1 VITIGNCSGFYGDR
15 FSAMRDMLE
24 GGRLDVL
31 TGDYLAELTMLI
43 LGKDA
48 LKDPS
53 TGYAK
58 TFLRQVADSL
68 DLALQRD
75 VKIVAN
81 AGGLNPAGLAA
92 AIEALGTS
100 AKVAYVDGDDLRG
113 RLDSHPDAL
122 TANAYL
128 GAFGIAHALDAGAD
142 IVVTGRVT
150 DASVVVGP
158 AIAHHGWK
166 RDSYD
171 ELAGAVV
178 AGHVIE
184 CGTQATGG
192 NFSGFLTMS
201 PQARARPL
209 GFPVAEIAVD
219 GSSIIT
225 KQDETGGTVT
235 VDTVTA
241 QLLYEIQGP
250 LYLGPDVTTDLTSI
264 RLEEVGI
271 DRVAITGVTG
281 TPPPATLKVAVNSLG
296 GYRNSVEFVLTGP
309 DIDAKAAWLRDQL
322 DAELPIGPDY
332 TWSTYRIP
340 APDSPTEE
348 GAACLLRLNARAADA
363 DAVGRALTAPA
374 IELALASYP
383 GFHVTAPPGRPSPF
397 GIYKAAYVRRDRA
410 AETVHLPNGST
421 YEVPSP
427 LAYAEASRTSGEAS
441 GTPGETSRASA
452 MTSRATGVTSRS
464 TAVTARPT
472 GETSRPT
479 GGTSWPTGETS
490 RSTGATARRA
500 LGELVYA
507 RSGDKGG
514 DANLGLWVPQGR
526 PEAAVEWLLETVT
539 PEWVRELLPETEDLA
554 IDITPLPHLRGL
566 NIVIHDLLGEG
577 VAASTRFDPQA
588 KGLGE
593 WARSRFIDIPEE
605 FL

>member
-1 VITIGNCSGFYGDR
+1 MITIGNCSGFYGDR

-43 LGKDA
+43 LGKDT
-48 LKDPS
+48 LKDPT

-58 TFLRQVADSL
+58 TFLRQVADCL

-75 VKIVAN
+75 VKIVSN

-158 AIAHHGWK
+158 AIAHHSWK

-264 RLEEVGI
+264 RLQEVGI

-296 GYRNSVEFVLTGP
+296 GYRNSAEFVLTGP

-348 GAACLLRLNARAADA
+348 GAACILRLNARAADA

-410 AETVHLPNGST
+410 PETVHLPDGST

-427 LAYAEASRTSGEAS
+427 LAYAEASRTSA
-441 GTPGETSRASA
+441 ETSRASSER
-452 MTSRATGVTSRS
+452 TT
-464 TAVTARPT
+464 RPT
-472 GETSRPT
+472 GATPRPT
-479 GGTSWPTGETS
+479 GATP
-490 RSTGATARRA
+490 RPAGATPRRA

-514 DANLGLWVPQGR
+514 DANLGLWAPQWR
-526 PEAAVEWLLETVT
+526 PDAVVEWLLDTVT
-539 PEWVRELLPETEDLA
+539 PEWVRALLPEAEDLA
-554 IDITPLPHLRGL
+554 IDITPLPHLRGV

-593 WARSRFIDIPEE
+593 WARSRIVDVPAELGPEE
-605 FL
+605 LL

>member
-1 VITIGNCSGFYGDR
+1 MITIGNCSGFYGDR

-58 TFLRQVADSL
+58 TFLRQVADSI

-75 VKIVAN
+75 VKIVSN
-81 AGGLNPAGLAA
+81 AGGLNPAGLAK
-92 AIEALGTS
+92 AIEALGTR

-128 GAFGIAHALDAGAD
+128 GAFGIAHALDSGAD

-250 LYLGPDVTTDLTSI
+250 HYLGPDVTTDLTSI
-264 RLEEVGI
+264 RLQEVGI

-296 GYRNSVEFVLTGP
+296 GYRNSTEFVLTGL

-332 TWSTYRIP
+332 TWSTYRVP

-348 GAACLLRLNARAADA
+348 GAACILRLSARAADA

-410 AETVHLPNGST
+410 PETVHLPDGST
-421 YEVPSP
+421 YEVPAP
-427 LAYAEASRTSGEAS
+427 LAYAEASRPSA
-441 GTPGETSRASA
+441 ETSR
-452 MTSRATGVTSRS
+452 TSDKV
-464 TAVTARPT
+464 
-472 GETSRPT
+472 TSRPT
-479 GGTSWPTGETS
+479 GATP
-490 RSTGATARRA
+490 RPTGATSRRA

-514 DANLGLWVPQGR
+514 DANLGLWVPQGKSD
-526 PEAAVEWLLETVT
+526 AAVEWLLDTVT
-539 PEWVRELLPETEDLA
+539 PEWVRQLLPEAEDLA
-554 IDITPLPHLRGL
+554 IDITPLPHLRGV

-593 WARSRFIDIPEE
+593 WARSRFVDIPEG
-605 FL
+605 LL

>member
-1 VITIGNCSGFYGDR
+1 MITIGNCSGFYGDR

-43 LGKDA
+43 LGKDT

-58 TFLRQVADSL
+58 TFLRQVADSI
-68 DLALQRD
+68 DLALQRE
-75 VKIVAN
+75 VKIVSN

-296 GYRNSVEFVLTGP
+296 GYRNSAEFVLTGP

-332 TWSTYRIP
+332 TWSTYRVP

-348 GAACLLRLNARAADA
+348 GAACILRLSARAADA

-410 AETVHLPNGST
+410 PETVHLPDGST
-421 YEVPSP
+421 YEVPAP
-427 LAYAEASRTSGEAS
+427 LAYAEASRTSA
-441 GTPGETSRASA
+441 ETSRASA
-452 MTSRATGVTSRS
+452 EVTTRPTRATP
-464 TAVTARPT
+464 RPT
-472 GETSRPT
+472 GATS
-479 GGTSWPTGETS
+479 
-490 RSTGATARRA
+490 RRA
-500 LGELVYA
+500 LGDLVYA

-514 DANLGLWVPQGR
+514 DANLGLWVPQGK
-526 PEAAVEWLLETVT
+526 PDAAVEWLLDTVT
-539 PEWVRELLPETEDLA
+539 PEWVRELIPEAEDLA
-554 IDITPLPHLRGL
+554 IDITPLPHLRGV

-593 WARSRFIDIPEE
+593 WARSRFVDMPTDFVREGHQ
-605 FL
+605 

>member
-1 VITIGNCSGFYGDR
+1 MITIGNCSGFYGDR

-48 LKDPS
+48 LKDPT

-81 AGGLNPAGLAA
+81 AGGLNPAGLAQ
-92 AIEALGTS
+92 AIEALGTR

-128 GAFGIAHALDAGAD
+128 GAFGIAHALESGAD

-264 RLEEVGI
+264 RLQEVGI

-296 GYRNSVEFVLTGP
+296 GYRNSTEFVLTGL

-332 TWSTYRIP
+332 TWSTYRVP

-348 GAACLLRLNARAADA
+348 GAACILRLSARAADA
-363 DAVGRALTAPA
+363 DAVGRALTASA

-410 AETVHLPNGST
+410 PETVHLPDGST
-421 YEVPSP
+421 YEVPAP
-427 LAYAEASRTSGEAS
+427 LAYAEPSPPRPQTFASPAF
-441 GTPGETSRASA
+441 
-452 MTSRATGVTSRS
+452 GVPVGSLRS
-464 TAVTARPT
+464 VP
-472 GETSRPT
+472 
-479 GGTSWPTGETS
+479 
-490 RSTGATARRA
+490 
-500 LGELVYA
+500 LGDLVYA

-526 PEAAVEWLLETVT
+526 PVAAVEWLLRTVNQA
-539 PEWVRELLPETEDLA
+539 WVRKLLPEAEELT
-554 IDITPLPHLRGL
+554 IDITPLPHLRGV

-593 WARSRFIDIPEE
+593 WARSRFVDIPEG
-605 FL
+605 LL

>member
-1 VITIGNCSGFYGDR
+1 MITIGNCSGFYGDR

-43 LGKDA
+43 LGKDT
-48 LKDPS
+48 LKDPT

-58 TFLRQVADSL
+58 TFLRQVADSI

-75 VKIVAN
+75 VKIVSN

-113 RLDSHPDAL
+113 RLDSHPDAM

-271 DRVAITGVTG
+271 DRVAITGVAG

-309 DIDAKAAWLRDQL
+309 DIEAKAAWLRDQL

-348 GAACLLRLNARAADA
+348 GAACILRLSARAADA

-374 IELALASYP
+374 IELALATYP

-410 AETVHLPNGST
+410 PETVHLPDGST
-421 YEVPSP
+421 YEVPAP
-427 LAYAEASRTSGEAS
+427 LAYAEASRAS
-441 GTPGETSRASA
+441 AETSRASDK
-452 MTSRATGVTSRS
+452 V
-464 TAVTARPT
+464 
-472 GETSRPT
+472 TSRPT
-479 GGTSWPTGETS
+479 GATP
-490 RSTGATARRA
+490 RPTGATSRRE

-514 DANLGLWVPQGR
+514 DANLGLWVPQGK
-526 PEAAVEWLLETVT
+526 PDAAVEWLLDTVT
-539 PEWVRELLPETEDLA
+539 PEWVRELLPEAEDLA
-554 IDITPLPHLRGL
+554 IDITPLPHLRGV

-593 WARSRFIDIPEE
+593 WARSRFVDIPEG
-605 FL
+605 LL

>member
-1 VITIGNCSGFYGDR
+1 MISIGNCSGFYGDR

-43 LGKDA
+43 LGKDT

-58 TFLRQVADSL
+58 TFLRQLADCL
-68 DLALQRD
+68 DLALQRE
-75 VKIVAN
+75 VKIVSN
-81 AGGLNPAGLAA
+81 AGGLNPAGLAK
-92 AIEALGTS
+92 AIEALGTR

-113 RLDSHPDAL
+113 RIDSHPDAL

-128 GAFGIAHALDAGAD
+128 GAFGIAHALESGAD
-142 IVVTGRVT
+142 VVVTGRVT

-192 NFSGFLTMS
+192 NFSGFMTMS

-209 GFPVAEIAVD
+209 GFPVAEIAAD
-219 GSSIIT
+219 GSSTIT
-225 KQDETGGTVT
+225 KQDETGGAVT
-235 VDTVTA
+235 IDTVTA

-250 LYLGPDVTTDLTSI
+250 HYLGPDVSTDLTSI
-264 RLEEVGI
+264 RLSEAGI

-281 TPPPATLKVAVNSLG
+281 TPPPATLKVAVNSVG
-296 GYRNSVEFVLTGP
+296 GYRNSTEFVLTGP

-348 GAACLLRLNARAADA
+348 GAACILRLSARAADA

-383 GFHVTAPPGRPSPF
+383 GFHVTAPPGRPAPF

-410 AETVHLPNGST
+410 AETVHLPDGST
-421 YEVPSP
+421 YEVPAP
-427 LAYAEASRTSGEAS
+427 LAYGEGVTARSAEKSRTSAEASHAADEQAR
-441 GTPGETSRASA
+441 
-452 MTSRATGVTSRS
+452 RS
-464 TAVTARPT
+464 TSLPS
-472 GETSRPT
+472 SRR
-479 GGTSWPTGETS
+479 EL
-490 RSTGATARRA
+490 GA
-500 LGELVYA
+500 LVYA

-514 DANLGLWVPQGR
+514 DANLGLWVPQWR
-526 PEAAVEWLLETVT
+526 PDGAVDWLLDTVT
-539 PEWVRELLPETEDLA
+539 PEWVRALLPEAADLA
-554 IDITPLPHLRGL
+554 IDITPLPHLRGV
-566 NIVIHDLLGEG
+566 NIVIHELLGEG

-593 WARSRFIDIPEE
+593 WARSRFVDMPTDLVPEE
-605 FL
+605 SR

>member
-1 VITIGNCSGFYGDR
+1 MITIGNCSGFYGDR
-15 FSAMRDMLE
+15 FSAMREMLE

-58 TFLRQVADSL
+58 TFLRQVADCV

-75 VKIVAN
+75 VKIVSN

-296 GYRNSVEFVLTGP
+296 GYRNSTEFVLTGP

-348 GAACLLRLNARAADA
+348 GAACILRLSARAADA

-410 AETVHLPNGST
+410 PETVHLPDGST
-421 YEVPSP
+421 YEVPAP
-427 LAYAEASRTSGEAS
+427 LAYAEASATSREASRTSAEAS
-441 GTPGETSRASA
+441 GTSAEASRAS
-452 MTSRATGVTSRS
+452 TGVTSR
-464 TAVTARPT
+464 PT
-472 GETSRPT
+472 GATSRPT
-479 GGTSWPTGETS
+479 GATS
-490 RSTGATARRA
+490 RRE

-526 PEAAVEWLLETVT
+526 PEAAVEWLLGTVT
-539 PEWVRELLPETEDLA
+539 PEWVRELLPEAKDLA
-554 IDITPLPHLRGL
+554 IDITPLPHLRGV

-593 WARSRFIDIPEE
+593 WARSRFVDMPVELSPTDIVPEGHQ
-605 FL
+605 

>member
-1 VITIGNCSGFYGDR
+1 MIAIGNCSGFYGDR

-48 LKDPS
+48 LKDPT

-75 VKIVAN
+75 VKVVAN

-92 AIEALGTS
+92 AIETLGTS

-264 RLEEVGI
+264 RLQEVGI

-309 DIDAKAAWLRDQL
+309 DIDAKATWLRDQL

-348 GAACLLRLNARAADA
+348 GAGCILRLSARAADA

-397 GIYKAAYVRRDRA
+397 GIYRAAYVRRDRA
-410 AETVHLPNGST
+410 EETVHLPTGET
-421 YEVPSP
+421 YKVPPP
-427 LAYAEASRTSGEAS
+427 LAYAEKSVSGAERSKS
-441 GTPGETSRASA
+441 GAEKSVSGLVGHRDGQELTSRAQKL
-452 MTSRATGVTSRS
+452 TSRGQELTS
-464 TAVTARPT
+464 
-472 GETSRPT
+472 
-479 GGTSWPTGETS
+479 
-490 RSTGATARRA
+490 RRA
-500 LGELVYA
+500 LGEVVYA

-514 DANLGLWVPQGR
+514 DANLGLWVPQGKSD
-526 PEAAVEWLLETVT
+526 AAVEWLLEAVT

-554 IDITPLPHLRGL
+554 IDITALPHLRGV
-566 NIVIHDLLGEG
+566 NIVIHDLLGDG

-593 WARSRFIDIPEE
+593 WARSRFVDMPTEIVPEG
-605 FL
+605 LQ

>member
-1 VITIGNCSGFYGDR
+1 MTGVVRIGNCSGFYGDR
-15 FSAMRDMLE
+15 LSAMREMVESAD
-24 GGRLDVL
+24 LDYL

-43 LGKDA
+43 LGKDQ
-48 LKDPS
+48 LRDPS
-53 TGYAK
+53 LGYAR
-58 TFLRQVADSL
+58 TFVTQVADSL
-68 DLALQRD
+68 AIALEKGVR
-75 VKIVAN
+75 IVAN

-92 AIEALGTS
+92 KLTETAQGLGLEPRI
-100 AKVAYVDGDDLRG
+100 AWIDGDNLAPRAAELG
-113 RLDSHPDAL
+113 LGDAL

-128 GAFGIAHALDAGAD
+128 GAFGIARALDAGAD

-158 AIAHHGWK
+158 AIAHHGWTPT
-166 RDSYD
+166 SYD

-225 KQDETGGTVT
+225 KQDETGGTVP

-264 RLEEVGI
+264 RLQEVGI

-296 GYRNSVEFVLTGP
+296 GYRNSVEFVLTGL

-348 GAACLLRLNARAADA
+348 GAACILRLSARAADA
-363 DAVGRALTAPA
+363 DAVGRALTAPT
-374 IELALASYP
+374 IELALATYP

-410 AETVHLPNGST
+410 PETVHLPDGST
-421 YEVPSP
+421 YEVPAP
-427 LAYAEASRTSGEAS
+427 LAYAEASRAS
-441 GTPGETSRASA
+441 AETSR
-452 MTSRATGVTSRS
+452 VTDK
-464 TAVTARPT
+464 V
-472 GETSRPT
+472 TSRPT
-479 GGTSWPTGETS
+479 GATS
-490 RSTGATARRA
+490 RRE
-500 LGELVYA
+500 LGQLVYA

-514 DANLGLWVPQGR
+514 DANLGLWVPQGK
-526 PEAAVEWLLETVT
+526 PDVAVEWLLGTVT
-539 PEWVRELLPETEDLA
+539 PEWVRELLPEAEDLA
-554 IDITPLPHLRGL
+554 IDITPLPHLRGV

-593 WARSRFIDIPEE
+593 WARSRFVDIPEE
-605 FL
+605 LL